1 MKVKI
6 ISKKN
11 IFRFLGLLLFGIA
24 LYFIIPFVKEKIRI
38 ANLKDTASPNVQT
51 LEDFVYIKS
60 LDRKRTIW
68 IYLPPG
74 HDQDSIRYP
83 VLYMLDGDNMFND
96 IVSGG
101 NEWQVDEVIDQ
112 AIAKGRRGAIV
123 VAIDDAGENR
133 NTEYK
138 PFDPETE
145 KPSEGTLLLDYISQ
159 ELKPIIDR
167 KYKTLPEK
175 ENTLIAGCSLGGI
188 MALYA
193 LTEYQDVFGSA
204 ALFSPSL
211 WVSKRFYE
219 LPSHIKDWSN
229 RKVYISVGD
238 SEGFMDDDALQLHQ
252 KFLSAGIPEEQLK
265 ISIEKG
271 FGHYHPTWRQ
281 GFSKAYPWI
290 VE

>member
-11 IFRFLGLLLFGIA
+11 IFRLLGLFLLGVA
-24 LYFIIPFVKEKIRI
+24 LSFIIPFIKEKIRI
-38 ANLKDTASPNVQT
+38 ANLKDTASPNIQT
-51 LEDFVYIKS
+51 LKDFVYIKS

-74 HDQDSIRYP
+74 HDRDSIRYP
-83 VLYMLDGDNMFND
+83 VLYMLDGDNLFND
-96 IVSGG
+96 VVSGG

-112 AIAKGRRGAIV
+112 AIAKGDRGAIV

-138 PFDPETE
+138 PFDPETQ
-145 KPSEGTLLLDYISQ
+145 KPSEGSLLLDYISQ
-159 ELKPIIDR
+159 ELKPQIDH

-188 MALYA
+188 MALYG
-193 LTEYQDVFGSA
+193 LTEYQEVFGSA

-211 WVSKRFYE
+211 WVSEYFYE
-219 LPSHIKDWSN
+219 LPSHIEDWSN

-238 SEGFMDDDALQLHQ
+238 SEGFMDDDALKLHQ
-252 KFLSAGIPEEQLK
+252 KFLAAGIPEEQLK

-271 FGHYHPTWRQ
+271 FGHYHLTWRQ